1 MSNELAKISAKE
13 LALVDDNVLNAK
25 QLQWIFKRTPQQYIK
40 ARPAKGGGSWNY
52 VSGSYVRKVLNL
64 MFGFD
69 WSFEILE
76 QHVMHGEAIVKGK
89 LTCTSNGR
97 TIVKMQF
104 GNKDIAYKTEKVFN
118 DDGTPKMITDR
129 YGKEKQETRPSET
142 PLSIGNDLKAAAT
155 DALKKCAAELGI
167 AADVY
172 NPLEFR
178 EINVDTSLED
188 TQRTQEY
195 DRIKYH
201 IENSQDVEE
210 LMMVSELYEANNLA
224 KEYAKKLQSFYGK
237 DTISE

>member
-1 MSNELAKISAKE
+1 MSSELAKISAKE

-104 GNKDIAYKTEKVFN
+104 GNKDIICRKGTE
-118 DDGTPKMITDR
+118 I
-129 YGKEKQETRPSET
+129 

>member
-1 MSNELAKISAKE
+1 MSTEIAKISPKE
-13 LALVDDNVLNAK
+13 LALVEDNVLNAK

-64 MFGFD
+64 MFGFN

-76 QHVMHGEAIVKGK
+76 QHVMHGEAVVKGK
-89 LTCTSNGR
+89 LTCNSGGN

-104 GNKDIAYKTEKVFN
+104 GNKDIMCKK
-118 DDGTPKMITDR
+118 GTDI
-129 YGKEKQETRPSET
+129 

-210 LMMVSELYEANNLA
+210 LMMVSELYEANGLSS
-224 KEYAKKLQSFYGK
+224 EYAKKLQSLYGK
-237 DTISE
+237 